1 MEEALQGGEMSRILI
16 KAICFM
22 AGAMLF
28 SACAKIPQEI
38 ISPSLSLKAGAAGEA
53 GMVSLNF
60 TGGLKN
66 ENDSTV
72 FLNVKG
78 EVAVMDNKNNPVLLV
93 PFTLPSIL
101 PFETGVVQ
109 VRLVKDR
116 VELEPLMK
124 EMGID
129 FDLLVKEG
137 EPANRFP
144 DENKVVLRNLSLEKK
159 GIVEI
164 LKGKIK

>member
-1 MEEALQGGEMSRILI
+1 MSSII
-16 KAICFM
+16 KQIICITAVAVM
-22 AGAMLF
+22 F

-38 ISPSLSLKAGAAGEA
+38 ISPSLSLKAGAADEA

-78 EVAVMDNKNNPVLLV
+78 EVAVMDSKNNPILIV

-101 PFETGVVQ
+101 PFETGIVQ
-109 VRLVKDR
+109 VRVVKER
-116 VELEPLMK
+116 GELEPLMK

-129 FDLLVKEG
+129 FEGLEKNG

-144 DENKVVLRNLSLEKK
+144 DENKIVLKNLSLEKK